1 MSVMAQ
7 FFFYSALTL
16 VASIVAVGSVTGF
29 FVTFGNFGERYRL
42 LAMKAAGI
50 SLLKIMRPLVFF
62 VCGLVGV
69 SFYFQNV
76 VGPIAQAKLGTLILS
91 MKQKSPELDI
101 PEGVFYS
108 EIPDYNLKIAKKDRK
123 TGMLYDVLIYNLKD
137 GFENAHIIY
146 ADSGRLEMTADKQH
160 LWLQFV

>member
-1 MSVMAQ
+1 MLFIGTFFICLFIFMMQFLWRYVDELVGKGLEMSVMAQ

-16 VASIVAVGSVTGF
+16 VPVSLPLAVLLASLI
-29 FVTFGNFGERYRL
+29 TFGNFGERYEL

-50 SLLKIMRPLVFF
+50 SLLKIMRPLAFF

-108 EIPDYNLKIAKKDRK
+108 EIKDYN
-123 TGMLYDVLIYNLKD
+123 
-137 GFENAHIIY
+137 
-146 ADSGRLEMTADKQH
+146 
-160 LWLQFV
+160 